1 VIKNPFATNTYLSF
15 PMVNLGAFIL
25 FVLVLLV
32 LASCKGGGG
41 GSPTPPTPDPSPGPS
56 RDAGPDMTVM
66 PPDTQP
72 PVVLPGGGS
81 ESFPPEFRTTSSP
94 QEAGSDIR
102 GIEVAGLGTTTALI
116 IRNTL
121 GSQYTVRAGTWY
133 EPKDGGAQRMIVTR
147 TTSVPSGQT
156 ARVSAACMQREKATP
171 AHGLRF
177 FSQFKTIRAGGVQT
191 CQQRCLSRDSDIQE
205 CVWNCQRSQG
215 DGSPGVG
222 GSRGITFRITDAC
235 NDGYDINYRFFA
247 YDASDDVVGAWPGG
261 RLVYSTRRLE
271 ETHTHRLAC
280 TSDTVEI
287 CYGAQRES
295 SSRDNSYWGV
305 GLDGDEGCADC
316 CNSCPSSGVINAGGR
331 RLTCE

>member
-1 VIKNPFATNTYLSF
+1 MNYRLRIHIF
-15 PMVNLGAFIL
+15 PMVSKSLGAFIFL
-25 FVLVLLV
+25 VLVLL
-32 LASCKGGGG
+32 LASCGGGGG
-41 GSPTPPTPDPSPGPS
+41 GSPTSPTPDPSPGPS
-56 RDAGPDMTVM
+56 RVEVPDMTVM
-66 PPDTQP
+66 PPDPQP

-81 ESFPPEFRTTSSP
+81 ENFPPEVRPTSSP
-94 QEAGSDIR
+94 QESGIDIR

-133 EPKDGGAQRMIVTR
+133 EPKDGRAQRMIVTR

-171 AHGLRF
+171 AQGLRF
-177 FSQFKTIRAGGVQT
+177 FSQFKTIRAGVQT
-191 CQQRCLSRDSDIQE
+191 CQQRCLSRDSDIQN

-215 DGSPGVG
+215 G

-261 RLVYSTRRLE
+261 RLVYSARRLE

-280 TSDTVEI
+280 TSDTVKI

-316 CNSCPSSGVINAGGR
+316 CYSCPPSGVVDAGR
-331 RLTCE
+331 RLTCG